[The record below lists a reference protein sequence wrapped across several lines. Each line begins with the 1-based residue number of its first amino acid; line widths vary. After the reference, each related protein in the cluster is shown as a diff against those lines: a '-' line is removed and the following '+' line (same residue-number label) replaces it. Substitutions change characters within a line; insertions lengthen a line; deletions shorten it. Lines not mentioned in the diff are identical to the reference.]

1 MGIICHSFF
10 ASTCIVRDIV
20 FYALIFKVASR
31 VEEKEG
37 NGKRD
42 GWRILRF
49 VHLLTDVY
57 TWQLVHIVLV
67 ERYQFSK
74 TSSHNNLR
82 HIGLAELSKL
92 KLNFWK

>member
-1 MGIICHSFF
+1 MLSALF
-10 ASTCIVRDIV
+10 CIVRDIV

-42 GWRILRF
+42 GWRILKF

-57 TWQLVHIVLV
+57 T
-67 ERYQFSK
+67 
-74 TSSHNNLR
+74 
-82 HIGLAELSKL
+82 
-92 KLNFWK
+92 